1 MCVTDL
7 FFIDLGLS
15 HQAQEVLG
23 SSPDSA
29 SNLVSANMHLRG
41 YQLVALVLTSFRLC
55 ARSILNYAI
64 LASA

>member
-1 MCVTDL
+1 MRGKETEGSRNSVEGMCVTDL

-41 YQLVALVLTSFRLC
+41 YQLVALVLT
-55 ARSILNYAI
+55 
-64 LASA
+64 